1 MKKIFILGC
10 LFVMLANVSFAQEVN
25 VMQELLSAQQQARQ
39 AAEELKQKGHHLDN
53 LLTVIAGGTVAGLG
67 VFAVKKLIS
76 YTSIKE
82 EARGYM
88 GLYLQQ
94 SSLARNGSYLAGELS
109 PKNFR
114 LLEKLLK
121 NWKKQ
126 YVYEVPVVF
135 SDPWGRKF
143 FVIDDVFY
151 KEFLEEAR
159 ILWEKNL
166 SSLVLTEKTRLRTL
180 RGLGDLTWDC
190 IGKFNE
196 DMAAAMSKEG
206 PLSFYVK
213 EFSTLKEAE
222 IFAAGRKNFTAG
234 ILKYRGQG
242 KPAKF
247 KILGKAF
254 LKKVVVLAGVLA
266 LWDTASAT
274 AAESAERQQIMS
286 RMDANPAILLQ
297 ATEQDL
303 NTIAR
308 DSELAA
314 RFLGACALAEEI
326 NSLSEQELEVLSEQ
340 AQEYQNRQQRFM
352 QQRLKHDLHQIV
364 NY

>member
-1 MKKIFILGC
+1 M
-10 LFVMLANVSFAQEVN
+10 
-25 VMQELLSAQQQARQ
+25 
-39 AAEELKQKGHHLDN
+39 
-53 LLTVIAGGTVAGLG
+53 
-67 VFAVKKLIS
+67 
-76 YTSIKE
+76 
-82 EARGYM
+82 
-88 GLYLQQ
+88 
-94 SSLARNGSYLAGELS
+94 ARNGSYLAGELS

-126 YVYEVPVVF
+126 YVYEVPVVL

-151 KEFLEEAR
+151 KEFLEEAGN
-159 ILWEKNL
+159 LWEKNL

-196 DMAAAMSKEG
+196 DMVAAMSKEG

-254 LKKVVVLAGVLA
+254 LKKVVVLAGVSA
-266 LWDTASAT
+266 LWNTASAT
-274 AAESAERQQIMS
+274 AAESAEKQQMMS
-286 RMDANPAILLQ
+286 RIDASPAILLQ
-297 ATEQDL
+297 VTEQDL
-303 NTIAR
+303 QTIAQVP
-308 DSELAA
+308 ELSS
-314 RFLGACALAEEI
+314 RFLAVCALVEEI
-326 NSLSEQELEVLSEQ
+326 NALDEQELEVLQ
-340 AQEYQNRQQRFM
+340 AQTQQTQNKQQHWM
-352 QQRLKHDLHQIV
+352 QQRLQHDLHQMV

>member
-1 MKKIFILGC
+1 
-10 LFVMLANVSFAQEVN
+10 MLANVSFSQEVDT
-25 VMQELLSAQQQARQ
+25 MQELLSAQQQARQ
-39 AAEELKQKGHHLDN
+39 AAEELKQKGHHAES
-53 LLTVIAGGTVAGLG
+53 LLSVIAGGTVAGLG
-67 VFAVKKLIS
+67 IFAVKKLIS
-76 YTSIKE
+76 YASVKE

-94 SSLARNGSYLAGELS
+94 STLARNGSYLAGELS

-151 KEFLEEAR
+151 KEFLEEAG